1 MNAPSPAHRVRS
13 MFMSLGIWVSAL
25 AFFVVESNALLDQLE
40 IGHASTMFM
49 LGTACLTSAACI
61 ALFAMIAG
69 VGLAISFAF
78 SEEITPQKSRRQ
90 DAAASDAHIG
100 PLPDVSRV
108 LGRTSPRRHQ
118 LRRHTRTVASE
129 ARKTLSRQL

>member
-25 AFFVVESNALLDQLE
+25 AFFVIESNALLDQLE